1 MDPSTYNEKIAMSS
15 SSSVPTHI
23 PSSSSSINNDN
34 NNPTIPSNIP
44 QSFQPLTHEEL
55 DLLKMYDTI
64 KSYEKR
70 AEKFRSDAAKATLD
84 AANKKYQ
91 LKQEELN
98 HSGDDT
104 NNQAA
109 AESDGGPDGA
119 TSGEQHKKSSSSK
132 KRSRS
137 VDAGDGGDGGD
148 DESIASSG
156 SDNGG
161 ASLSNDSD
169 NNGDKRSRP
178 TKKEEEEDERNALID
193 EGSDGDDDI
202 NPISLI
208 KKVKKEVNYDS
219 DRPADSLITAMEQ
232 KMETPPHDLSK
243 KLKMSKVSGTQ
254 LFPDHKNA
262 SRSDFSWIPPEEARS
277 PEEGHLKMKLKGFNS
292 SQAAEGTGNN
302 TVAIKFLAP
311 SDSRRF
317 SINIA
322 ALDHSN
328 YESILFHFNPRQ
340 FEKGG
345 QLVINNKQEGMW
357 GQGLNVPLAS
367 VPLMFGQPS
376 STLILQITGDGFDI
390 FLEGKHCARLE
401 HRVPLPSKA
410 SSLILQ
416 MPSTDDRGKTENWT
430 VYKVWWGHKP
440 LMAKDLSNIPGVNTH
455 HQNHPKKLFISGL
468 SKISTEPQVDLR
480 RAELERAFRRYGGA
494 HGITA
499 TVTKNCTFAF
509 VEVDTE
515 RHADMALA
523 EMTGQ
528 YRINRARRTKHEA
541 LMERR
546 ALEEA
551 AGQGVATTQTKNEW
565 G

>member
-1 MDPSTYNEKIAMSS
+1 MDPSTYNDKIVMP
-15 SSSVPTHI
+15 SSVPSHV
-23 PSSSSSINNDN
+23 PSLSSSNPNPN
-34 NNPTIPSNIP
+34 VNPTIPSNIP
-44 QSFQPLTHEEL
+44 QKFQPLTREEL
-55 DLLKMYDTI
+55 DLLRMYDTI

-70 AEKFRSDAAKATLD
+70 AEKFRSDAAKAILD

-98 HSGDDT
+98 HSGDDDDS
-104 NNQAA
+104 NNPATA
-109 AESDGGPDGA
+109 GNDSGGADETMTGDK
-119 TSGEQHKKSSSSK
+119 KKSSGK

-137 VDAGDGGDGGD
+137 VDEGDGSDGA
-148 DESIASSG
+148 DESIASSRT
-156 SDNGG
+156 DNGG
-161 ASLSNDSD
+161 ASLSDESDS
-169 NNGDKRSRP
+169 GDKPLRP
-178 TKKEEEEDERNALID
+178 TKKEEAEDERNALID
-193 EGSDGDDDI
+193 EGSDGDDDD
-202 NPISLI
+202 NHISLI

-232 KMETPPHDLSK
+232 RMETPPHDLSK
-243 KLKMSKVSGTQ
+243 KLKMNKVSGTQ
-254 LFPDHKNA
+254 LFPDHMSAAK
-262 SRSDFSWIPPEEARS
+262 SELSWIPPDEALS
-277 PEEGHLKMKLKGFNS
+277 PEEGHLELKLRGFNS

-322 ALDHSN
+322 ASNHSN
-328 YESILFHFNPRQ
+328 YDSILFHFNPRQ

-367 VPLMFGQPS
+367 VPLMFGQVS
-376 STLILQITGDGFDI
+376 STLVLQITGDGFDI

-401 HRVPLPSKA
+401 HRVPLPSKD
-410 SSLILQ
+410 SSLVLQ

-440 LMAKDLSNIPGVNTH
+440 LMATDLSNVPGVNTH

-468 SKISTEPQVDLR
+468 SKISTEAQVDLR
-480 RAELERAFRRYGGA
+480 RAELERAFRSYGGA

-499 TVTKNCTFAF
+499 TVPMHSTFAF

-515 RHADMALA
+515 RNADLALTEMA
-523 EMTGQ
+523 GR
-528 YRINRARRTKHEA
+528 YRLNRARRSKHEA
-541 LMERR
+541 LMEKR
-546 ALEEA
+546 AMAEA
-551 AGQGVATTQTKNEW
+551 AGQGMATTQHKNEW